1 MACWENSK
9 SAPTKRYTP
18 RHLVGSCCVTPVSA
32 FAWEPSWEPFA
43 VDLCGRLWTAVD
55 GCGIESLSFRAERT
69 PVDPCGHG
77 L

>member
-9 SAPTKRYTP
+9 SAPTQAVHAAASCGQLLRNAGQRLRLGAKLGAIRGG
-18 RHLVGSCCVTPVSA
+18 LV
-32 FAWEPSWEPFA
+32 
-43 VDLCGRLWTAVD
+43 WTAVD
-55 GCGIESLSFRAERT
+55 AGGIESLSFRAERT